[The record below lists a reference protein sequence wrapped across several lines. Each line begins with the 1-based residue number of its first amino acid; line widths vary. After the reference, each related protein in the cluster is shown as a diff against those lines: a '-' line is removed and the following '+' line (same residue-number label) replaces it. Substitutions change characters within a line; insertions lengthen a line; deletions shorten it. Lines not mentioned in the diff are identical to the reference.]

1 MEADGTVPPAWA
13 AALIQQLQAQV
24 ADQAATQ
31 SEQMQA
37 QLDRAL
43 ASLAQAQEGGTA
55 TATATVLPAEEA
67 EAAPAAVAAAATEAE
82 LREWLAAEGGLGH
95 GLDLAALQRAV
106 QAGDAAAAR
115 RLITGAQKNRE
126 NGGGGGDGGGGGGG
140 GPGGDPGGF
149 GGAEGEEPDDP
160 ELGALLDAFDELD
173 PGYEPGEQGAYA
185 EAFTG
190 YPLPLPTA
198 GPTEALP
205 DGNPF
210 GCLLAYSRK
219 TAHYHPGRV
228 GDPIHGGL
236 HDQLVAKGCAANA
249 RELRTVVSSLRM
261 LVDLRESLREQAAEL
276 AGAMAEA
283 GPVQRELLGGLT
295 RRALAQLQQCSSAV
309 EHLLERLAVLRALA
323 SGSAADL
330 ALYESIY
337 DGEARNSG
345 ATGRLERRID
355 RTRLGRQVTVLT
367 SSSARER
374 AEAARA

>member
-24 ADQAATQ
+24 AEQAATQ

-55 TATATVLPAEEA
+55 TATATVLQAAEA

-115 RLITGAQKNRE
+115 RLIAGAQKNRE
-126 NGGGGGDGGGGGGG
+126 SGGGGGDGGGGGGG
-140 GPGGDPGGF
+140 GPGGDPGGY
-149 GGAEGEEPDDP
+149 GGAEGGEPDDP

-173 PGYEPGEQGAYA
+173 PGHEPEEQGAYSD
-185 EAFTG
+185 AFTG

-210 GCLLAYSRK
+210 GCALAYSRK
-219 TAHYHPGRV
+219 TSHYHPGRV

-283 GPVQRELLGGLT
+283 SPAQRGGLGG
-295 RRALAQLQQCSSAV
+295 RHRGPC
-309 EHLLERLAVLRALA
+309 H
-323 SGSAADL
+323 GP
-330 ALYESIY
+330 
-337 DGEARNSG
+337 
-345 ATGRLERRID
+345 
-355 RTRLGRQVTVLT
+355 
-367 SSSARER
+367 
-374 AEAARA
+374 